1 MRQRAST
8 PCLPQTGGR
17 RSGSQASTPCLPQ
30 TGGYSVSIRLL
41 GLSLA
46 RFRAFRVQRQCPAS
60 GSGVRVRAFA
70 SCASQPRCPGGLIG
84 FAHSPPAPD
93 KPGGSSAPPRPYQP
107 RRRGGL
113 ISPAAVAALSAP
125 PAAHQAP
132 ALRLSNFRMSAAR
145 GASKAPIF
153 WPARQAPIFW
163 PARGPDRGQGTRWS
177 YAVLLTVA
185 LELCR
190 PFNRRVGA
198 MPSF

>member
-125 PAAHQAP
+125 PPWRPCPPRRRRIRHP
-132 ALRLSNFRMSAAR
+132 HY
-145 GASKAPIF
+145 ASQTFACQP
-153 WPARQAPIFW
+153 PEARQKHRYSGRRVKHPSSGRREALTG
-163 PARGPDRGQGTRWS
+163 AR
-177 YAVLLTVA
+177 A
-185 LELCR
+185 
-190 PFNRRVGA
+190 RVGA

>member
-107 RRRGGL
+107 RCRGGL

-125 PAAHQAP
+125 PPWRPCPPRRRGGLVRP
-132 ALRLSNFRMSAAR
+132 AG
-145 GASKAPIF
+145 GAS
-153 WPARQAPIFW
+153 
-163 PARGPDRGQGTRWS
+163 GTRTTPLKLS
-177 YAVLLTVA
+177 HVS
-185 LELCR
+185 R
-190 PFNRRVGA
+190 QRRVKSTDILAGA
-198 MPSF
+198 SSTHLLAGARP